1 MSKSIKLEDQVYD
14 RLEAFRDKKETFS
27 QAVERLL
34 ELPRRITELANIM
47 EGKITHQE
55 DTIARLE
62 EKAATH

>member
-1 MSKSIKLEDQVYD
+1 MTKSIKLEDQVYD

-55 DTIARLE
+55 DRIARLE
-62 EKAATH
+62 EKAVTH